1 MLINPL
7 FLNVLFIMLGHA
19 VGRVI
24 LHQNILNDQLT
35 RAKNRRGKEGKM
47 ARFTTRLLGSVAL
60 SVALAGCAMTS
71 QQSATTDT
79 ELTPAEKAS
88 VEPALRQ
95 AAMLSERN
103 ASYGEAAQHYAAL
116 HAKYPEDKQI
126 TLALAR
132 NLRFAG
138 NPQQAIAVLNSGNT
152 AQSPDALTL
161 LELGKDYLAADQLNL
176 AKPTL
181 ERARASAP
189 LNWEILSSLGVVYDY
204 DGDYEQAQQQYDA
217 ALFIDPEN
225 PTVLNNKALSLAQQ
239 GRLDEAVKTMKIAT
253 DQPSASAQA
262 RQNLALLMALKGDAV
277 SAERLARKDLP
288 PAVAEANI
296 EYYKS
301 LSAPEKP
308 VKPTQKPRVKPEVP
322 ATDEVEDLPPPPPP
336 PLDY

>member
-7 FLNVLFIMLGHA
+7 FLNALFIMLGHA

-35 RAKNRRGKEGKM
+35 QAKNRRGKGKM
-47 ARFTTRLLGSVAL
+47 ARFSTRLLGSVAL
-60 SVALAGCAMTS
+60 SVVLAGCAMTS
-71 QQSATTDT
+71 QQQATTT
-79 ELTPAEKAS
+79 ELTPTEKAN

-95 AAMLSERN
+95 AAMMSERN

-116 HAKYPEDKQI
+116 HAKYPQDKQI
-126 TLALAR
+126 TMALAR

-138 NPQQAIAVLNSGNT
+138 NPQQAIAVLNSGAL

-181 ERARASAP
+181 ERARAAAP

-204 DGDYEQAQQQYDA
+204 EGDYEQAQQQYDA
-217 ALFIDPEN
+217 ALFVDPEN

-239 GRLDEAVKTMKIAT
+239 GRLEEAVTTMKIAT

-262 RQNLALLMALKGDAV
+262 RQNLALLMALKGDSQA
-277 SAERLARKDLP
+277 AERLARKDLP

-301 LSAPEKP
+301 LSKPEQP

-322 ATDEVEDLPPPPPP
+322 STEEDLPPPPPP

>member
-1 MLINPL
+1 
-7 FLNVLFIMLGHA
+7 
-19 VGRVI
+19 
-24 LHQNILNDQLT
+24 
-35 RAKNRRGKEGKM
+35 M

-60 SVALAGCAMTS
+60 SVALAGCAVTS
-71 QQSATTDT
+71 QRTGAD
-79 ELTPAEKAS
+79 PAAVTEKAN

-95 AAMLSERN
+95 AAMMSERN
-103 ASYGEAAQHYAAL
+103 ASYGEAAQHYASL
-116 HAKYPEDKQI
+116 HAKYPQDKQI

-138 NPQQAIAVLNSGNT
+138 NPQQAIAVLNSGLA

-181 ERARASAP
+181 ERAKAAAP
-189 LNWEILSSLGVVYDY
+189 LNWEVLSSLGVVYDY
-204 DGDYEQAQQQYDA
+204 EGNYEQAQQQYDA
-217 ALFIDPEN
+217 ALFLDPEN

-239 GRLDEAVKTMKIAT
+239 GRLDEAVKTMKVAT

-262 RQNLALLMALKGDAV
+262 RQNLALLMALKGDSEA
-277 SAERLARKDLP
+277 AERLARKDLP

-301 LSAPEKP
+301 LSKPEQP
-308 VKPTQKPRVKPEVP
+308 AKPTQKARVKPQVP
-322 ATDEVEDLPPPPPP
+322 AEEVDDLPPPPPP

>member
-1 MLINPL
+1 
-7 FLNVLFIMLGHA
+7 
-19 VGRVI
+19 
-24 LHQNILNDQLT
+24 
-35 RAKNRRGKEGKM
+35 M
-47 ARFTTRLLGSVAL
+47 ARLTTRLLGSVAI
-60 SVALAGCAMTS
+60 SLAMSGCAMT
-71 QQSATTDT
+71 ADT
-79 ELTPAEKAS
+79 APKPAEKAAN

-95 AAMLSERN
+95 AAMMSERN

-116 HAKYPEDKQI
+116 HAKYPQDKAI

-138 NPQQAIAVLNSGNT
+138 NPQRAIAVLNSSAA

-181 ERARASAP
+181 ERAKTSAP

-204 DGDYEQAQQQYDA
+204 EGDYQMAQQQYDA
-217 ALFIDPEN
+217 ALFLDPEN

-239 GRLDEAVKTMKIAT
+239 GRLEEAVTTMKLAT

-262 RQNLALLMALKGDAV
+262 RQNLALLMALKGDAEA
-277 SAERLARKDLP
+277 AERLARKDLP

-296 EYYKS
+296 EYYRS
-301 LSAPEKP
+301 LAKPDVEPALKPAEKAPAKKQAP
-308 VKPTQKPRVKPEVP
+308 VM
-322 ATDEVEDLPPPPPP
+322 DDDLPPPPPP

>member
-1 MLINPL
+1 M
-7 FLNVLFIMLGHA
+7 V
-19 VGRVI
+19 
-24 LHQNILNDQLT
+24 
-35 RAKNRRGKEGKM
+35 
-47 ARFTTRLLGSVAL
+47 RFTTRLLGSVAL
-60 SVALAGCAMTS
+60 SLAMSGCAIT
-71 QQSATTDT
+71 ADT
-79 ELTPAEKAS
+79 APKEAEKAPN

-95 AAMLSERN
+95 AAMMSERN

-116 HAKYPEDKQI
+116 HAKHPEDKAI

-138 NPQQAIAVLNSGNT
+138 NPQRAIAVLNTSTTG
-152 AQSPDALTL
+152 QSPDALTL

-181 ERARASAP
+181 ERAKAAAP

-204 DGDYEQAQQQYDA
+204 EGDYQKAQQQYDA
-217 ALFIDPEN
+217 ALFLDPEN

-239 GRLDEAVKTMKIAT
+239 GQLDEAVATMKLAT

-262 RQNLALLMALKGDAV
+262 RQNLALLMALKGDADA
-277 SAERLARKDLP
+277 AERLARKDLP

-296 EYYKS
+296 EYYRS
-301 LSAPEKP
+301 LAKPE
-308 VKPTQKPRVKPEVP
+308 KPTQKARSKPAAP
-322 ATDEVEDLPPPPPP
+322 AVEEDLPPPPPP

>member
-1 MLINPL
+1 
-7 FLNVLFIMLGHA
+7 
-19 VGRVI
+19 
-24 LHQNILNDQLT
+24 
-35 RAKNRRGKEGKM
+35 M
-47 ARFTTRLLGSVAL
+47 ARFTTRLLGSVTL
-60 SVALAGCAMTS
+60 SVVLAGCAVTS
-71 QQSATTDT
+71 QPNTGNVP
-79 ELTPAEKAS
+79 TPAEKAN

-95 AAMLSERN
+95 AAMMAERN
-103 ASYGEAAQHYAAL
+103 ASYGEAAQHYASL
-116 HAKYPEDKQI
+116 RAKYPQDKQI

-138 NPQQAIAVLNSGNT
+138 NPQQAIAVLNSGPV

-181 ERARASAP
+181 ERARAAAP
-189 LNWEILSSLGVVYDY
+189 LNWEVLSSLGVVYDY
-204 DGDYEQAQQQYDA
+204 EGDYGQAQQQYDA
-217 ALFIDPEN
+217 ALFLDPEN

-239 GRLDEAVKTMKIAT
+239 GRLEEAVKTMKIAT

-262 RQNLALLMALKGDAV
+262 RQNLALLMALQGDAGA
-277 SAERLARKDLP
+277 AERLARKDLP

-301 LSAPEKP
+301 LAKPEQPAK
-308 VKPTQKPRVKPEVP
+308 KPTQKPRVKPEVP
-322 ATDEVEDLPPPPPP
+322 AEDAEDLPPPPPP

>member
-1 MLINPL
+1 
-7 FLNVLFIMLGHA
+7 
-19 VGRVI
+19 
-24 LHQNILNDQLT
+24 
-35 RAKNRRGKEGKM
+35 M
-47 ARFTTRLLGSVAL
+47 ARFSTRLLGSVAL
-60 SVALAGCAMTS
+60 SVILAGCTVTS
-71 QQSATTDT
+71 QQPTTTTT
-79 ELTPAEKAS
+79 ELTPTEKAN

-95 AAMLSERN
+95 AAMMSERN
-103 ASYGEAAQHYAAL
+103 ASYNEAAQHYAAL
-116 HAKYPEDKQI
+116 HSKYPLDKQI

-138 NPQQAIAVLNSGNT
+138 NPQQAIAVLNSGAL

-181 ERARASAP
+181 ERARAAAP

-204 DGDYEQAQQQYDA
+204 EGDYEQAQQQYDA
-217 ALFIDPEN
+217 ALFVDPEN

-239 GRLDEAVKTMKIAT
+239 GRLDEAVKTMEIAT

-262 RQNLALLMALKGDAV
+262 RQNLALLMALKGDSE

-301 LSAPEKP
+301 LSKPEQP

-322 ATDEVEDLPPPPPP
+322 STDEDLPPPPPP

>member
-1 MLINPL
+1 
-7 FLNVLFIMLGHA
+7 
-19 VGRVI
+19 
-24 LHQNILNDQLT
+24 
-35 RAKNRRGKEGKM
+35 M
-47 ARFTTRLLGSVAL
+47 ARFSTRLLGTVAL
-60 SVALAGCAMTS
+60 SVILAGCAATS
-71 QQSATTDT
+71 QQQTTT
-79 ELTPAEKAS
+79 VPAPTEKAN

-95 AAMLSERN
+95 AAMMSERN
-103 ASYGEAAQHYAAL
+103 ASYGEAAQHYASL
-116 HAKYPEDKQI
+116 HAKYPNDKQI

-138 NPQQAIAVLNSGNT
+138 NPQQAIAVLNSGAM
-152 AQSPDALTL
+152 AQSHDALTL

-181 ERARASAP
+181 ERAKAAAP

-204 DGDYEQAQQQYDA
+204 EGQYEQAQQQYDA
-217 ALFIDPEN
+217 ALFLDPEN

-239 GRLDEAVKTMKIAT
+239 GRLDEAVKTMKVAT

-262 RQNLALLMALKGDAV
+262 RQNLALLMALKGDSEA
-277 SAERLARKDLP
+277 AERLARKDLP

-301 LSAPEKP
+301 LAKPEP

-322 ATDEVEDLPPPPPP
+322 AAAEDLPPPPPP

>member
-1 MLINPL
+1 
-7 FLNVLFIMLGHA
+7 
-19 VGRVI
+19 
-24 LHQNILNDQLT
+24 
-35 RAKNRRGKEGKM
+35 M
-47 ARFTTRLLGSVAL
+47 ARFTTRLLGTVAL
-60 SVALAGCAMTS
+60 SVLLAGCAVPSS
-71 QQSATTDT
+71 QQQATTTD
-79 ELTPAEKAS
+79 LTPTEKAN

-95 AAMLSERN
+95 AAMMSERN
-103 ASYGEAAQHYAAL
+103 ASYGEAAQHYASL
-116 HAKYPEDKQI
+116 HSKYPQDKQI

-138 NPQQAIAVLNSGNT
+138 NPQQAIAVLNSGAM
-152 AQSPDALTL
+152 AQAHDALTL

-181 ERARASAP
+181 ERAKASAP

-204 DGDYEQAQQQYDA
+204 EGDYEQAQLQYDA
-217 ALFIDPEN
+217 ALFLDPEN

-239 GRLDEAVKTMKIAT
+239 GRLDEAVTTMKVAT

-262 RQNLALLMALKGDAV
+262 RQNLALLMALKGDSEA
-277 SAERLARKDLP
+277 AERLARKDLP

-301 LSAPEKP
+301 LSKPEQPP
-308 VKPTQKPRVKPEVP
+308 VKPTQKARVKPEVP
-322 ATDEVEDLPPPPPP
+322 STDEDLPPPPPP

>member
-1 MLINPL
+1 
-7 FLNVLFIMLGHA
+7 
-19 VGRVI
+19 
-24 LHQNILNDQLT
+24 
-35 RAKNRRGKEGKM
+35 M

-60 SVALAGCAMTS
+60 SLAISGCAMT
-71 QQSATTDT
+71 ADT
-79 ELTPAEKAS
+79 GPKPAEKAAS

-95 AAMLSERN
+95 AAMMSERN

-116 HAKYPEDKQI
+116 HAKYPEDKAV

-138 NPQQAIAVLNSGNT
+138 NPQRAVAVITNST
-152 AQSPDALTL
+152 AGQSPDALTL

-181 ERARASAP
+181 ERAKAAAP

-204 DGDYEQAQQQYDA
+204 EGDYGKAQQQYDA
-217 ALFIDPEN
+217 ALFADPEN

-239 GRLDEAVKTMKIAT
+239 GRLDEAVSIMKLAT

-262 RQNLALLMALKGDAV
+262 RQNLALLMALKGDAEA
-277 SAERLARKDLP
+277 AERLARKDLP
-288 PAVAEANI
+288 PAIAEANI
-296 EYYKS
+296 EYYRS
-301 LSAPEKP
+301 LAKPEAPAKP
-308 VKPTQKPRVKPEVP
+308 AQKPRAKPAAP
-322 ATDEVEDLPPPPPP
+322 AMEEDLPPPPPP

>member
-1 MLINPL
+1 
-7 FLNVLFIMLGHA
+7 VT
-19 VGRVI
+19 

-35 RAKNRRGKEGKM
+35 QAKNRRGKGKM
-47 ARFTTRLLGSVAL
+47 ARFTTRLLGTVAL
-60 SVALAGCAMTS
+60 SVLLAGCAVTTS
-71 QQSATTDT
+71 QSTTGP
-79 ELTPAEKAS
+79 EPMQQKPN

-95 AAMLSERN
+95 AAMMSERN
-103 ASYGEAAQHYAAL
+103 ASYNEAAQHYAAL
-116 HAKYPEDKQI
+116 HAKYPQDKQI

-138 NPQQAIAVLNSGNT
+138 NPQQAIAVLNSGAM
-152 AQSPDALTL
+152 AQAHDALTL

-181 ERARASAP
+181 ERAKAAAP

-204 DGDYEQAQQQYDA
+204 EGNYEQAQQQYDA
-217 ALFIDPEN
+217 ALFMDPEN

-239 GRLDEAVKTMKIAT
+239 GRLDEAVTTMKVAT

-262 RQNLALLMALKGDAV
+262 RQNLALLMALKGDAGA
-277 SAERLARKDLP
+277 AERLARKDLP

-301 LSAPEKP
+301 LSKPEQPP
-308 VKPTQKPRVKPEVP
+308 VKPTQKARVKPEVP
-322 ATDEVEDLPPPPPP
+322 AEDVEDLPPPPPP

>member
-1 MLINPL
+1 M
-7 FLNVLFIMLGHA
+7 V
-19 VGRVI
+19 RS
-24 LHQNILNDQLT
+24 
-35 RAKNRRGKEGKM
+35 
-47 ARFTTRLLGSVAL
+47 TTRLLGTVAL
-60 SVALAGCAMTS
+60 CFAASGCAMF
-71 QQSATTDT
+71 ADTT
-79 ELTPAEKAS
+79 PKQEKTAD

-95 AAMLSERN
+95 AAMMSERN

-116 HAKYPEDKQI
+116 HSKHPEDKAI

-138 NPQQAIAVLNSGNT
+138 NPQQAIAVLNSGAV
-152 AQSPDALTL
+152 AQAPDAMTL

-181 ERARASAP
+181 ERAKAAAP
-189 LNWEILSSLGVVYDY
+189 LNWEVLSSLGVVYDY
-204 DGDYEQAQQQYDA
+204 EGEYQQAQEQYDA
-217 ALFIDPEN
+217 ALFLDPEN

-239 GRLDEAVKTMKIAT
+239 GRLDEAVKTMQTAT

-262 RQNLALLMALKGDAV
+262 RQNLALLMALKGDAEA
-277 SAERLARKDLP
+277 AERLARKDLP

-301 LSAPEKP
+301 LAKP
-308 VKPTQKPRVKPEVP
+308 DVKPELKP
-322 ATDEVEDLPPPPPP
+322 SKKGAPEPEASDDLPPPPPP

>member
-1 MLINPL
+1 
-7 FLNVLFIMLGHA
+7 
-19 VGRVI
+19 
-24 LHQNILNDQLT
+24 
-35 RAKNRRGKEGKM
+35 M
-47 ARFTTRLLGSVAL
+47 ARFSTRLLGSVAL
-60 SVALAGCAMTS
+60 SVALAGCAMSST
-71 QQSATTDT
+71 QPTDVGPT
-79 ELTPAEKAS
+79 EAEKAA

-116 HAKYPEDKQI
+116 HAKYPQDKQI

-217 ALFIDPEN
+217 ALFLDPEN

-262 RQNLALLMALKGDAV
+262 RQNLALLMALKGDAAG
-277 SAERLARKDLP
+277 AERLARKDLP

-296 EYYKS
+296 EYYRS
-301 LSAPEKP
+301 LAKPE
-308 VKPTQKPRVKPEVP
+308 VKPTGKAAAADP
-322 ATDEVEDLPPPPPP
+322 APASFDDLPPPPPP

>member
-1 MLINPL
+1 
-7 FLNVLFIMLGHA
+7 
-19 VGRVI
+19 
-24 LHQNILNDQLT
+24 
-35 RAKNRRGKEGKM
+35 M
-47 ARFTTRLLGSVAL
+47 ARFTTRLLGTVAL
-60 SVALAGCAMTS
+60 SVLLAGCAVATS
-71 QQSATTDT
+71 QSTTGPD
-79 ELTPAEKAS
+79 PVQQQKPN

-95 AAMLSERN
+95 AAMMSERN
-103 ASYGEAAQHYAAL
+103 ASYNEAAQHYASL
-116 HAKYPEDKQI
+116 HAKYPQDKQI

-138 NPQQAIAVLNSGNT
+138 NPQQAIAVLNSGAM
-152 AQSPDALTL
+152 AQAHDALTL

-181 ERARASAP
+181 ERAKASAP

-204 DGDYEQAQQQYDA
+204 EGDYEQAQQQYDA
-217 ALFIDPEN
+217 ALFLDPEN

-239 GRLDEAVKTMKIAT
+239 GRLDEAVTTMKVAT

-262 RQNLALLMALKGDAV
+262 RQNLALLMALKGDSEA
-277 SAERLARKDLP
+277 AERLARKDLP

-301 LSAPEKP
+301 LSKPEQP
-308 VKPTQKPRVKPEVP
+308 VKPTQKARVKPEVP
-322 ATDEVEDLPPPPPP
+322 ATEDDLPPPPPP

>member
-1 MLINPL
+1 
-7 FLNVLFIMLGHA
+7 
-19 VGRVI
+19 
-24 LHQNILNDQLT
+24 
-35 RAKNRRGKEGKM
+35 M

-71 QQSATTDT
+71 QSNNPEPVAQ
-79 ELTPAEKAS
+79 KAN

-95 AAMLSERN
+95 AAMMSERN

-116 HAKYPEDKQI
+116 HAKYPQDKQI

-138 NPQQAIAVLNSGNT
+138 NPQQAIAVLNSGAV

-181 ERARASAP
+181 ERAKAAAP
-189 LNWEILSSLGVVYDY
+189 LNWEVLSSLGVVYDY
-204 DGDYEQAQQQYDA
+204 EGQYEQAQQQYDA
-217 ALFIDPEN
+217 ALFLDPEN

-239 GRLDEAVKTMKIAT
+239 GRLDEAVKTMKVAT

-262 RQNLALLMALKGDAV
+262 RQNLALLMALKGDSEA
-277 SAERLARKDLP
+277 AERLARKDLP

-301 LSAPEKP
+301 LAKPEP

-322 ATDEVEDLPPPPPP
+322 STQEDLPPPPPP